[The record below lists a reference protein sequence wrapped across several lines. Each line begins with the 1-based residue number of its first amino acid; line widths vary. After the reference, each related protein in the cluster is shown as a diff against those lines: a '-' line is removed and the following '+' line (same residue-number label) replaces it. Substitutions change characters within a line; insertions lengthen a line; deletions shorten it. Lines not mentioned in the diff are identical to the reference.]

1 MDELAVVLG
10 KKLKSIYDNK
20 EFIIE
25 VLSYA
30 DNQEDQQTIIDFI
43 DAGEDVDDETISV
56 LAMDLAD
63 ARAVSKN
70 RVVNADGSYSEIFY
84 MDDTGNTCDKNE
96 ATKCIIRECDADGN
110 LIRETFGF
118 VNSSER

>member
-1 MDELAVVLG
+1 
-10 KKLKSIYDNK
+10 
-20 EFIIE
+20 
-25 VLSYA
+25 
-30 DNQEDQQTIIDFI
+30 
-43 DAGEDVDDETISV
+43 
-56 LAMDLAD
+56 MDLAD

-84 MDDTGNTCDKNE
+84 MDNAGNTCDKNE

-110 LIRETFGF
+110 LMRETFGF

>member
-1 MDELAVVLG
+1 MDELTVVLS

-25 VLSYA
+25 VLSNA
-30 DNQEDQQTIIDFI
+30 DNPEDQQTIIDFI
-43 DAGEDVDDETISV
+43 DAGEDVDDEAILV

-70 RVVNADGSYSEIFY
+70 SVVNVDGSYSEILH
-84 MDDTGNTCDKNE
+84 MDDAGNTCDKNE
-96 ATKCIIRECDADGN
+96 AEKCIIRECDADGN
-110 LIRETFGF
+110 LIKETFGF
-118 VNSSER
+118 VNLSER

>member
-1 MDELAVVLG
+1 MVWMSWLLLG
-10 KKLKSIYDNK
+10 KKQKSIYDNK

-30 DNQEDQQTIIDFI
+30 DNPEAQQTIIDFI

-70 RVVNADGSYSEIFY
+70 RVVNADG
-84 MDDTGNTCDKNE
+84 
-96 ATKCIIRECDADGN
+96 N
-110 LIRETFGF
+110 LIQETFGF